1 MRHIRT
7 KSKEKTD
14 DKNQEHISR
23 VISLGYIDDKS
34 ANEVIEAIYEINLI
48 DAEIEPEKRQPIQLI
63 INSPGGE
70 VYDGFG
76 IVDAIL
82 YSSTPV
88 QATVLGR
95 AMSMALLIVSVCH
108 LRVSGKNARFMY
120 HEGNYGVEGSGR
132 IHKNELAE
140 YEFMEKKYDD
150 ILLEQTSITQE
161 KIDQVKAS
169 AKEWYFDAQTA
180 KEYGLIDVIIGE
192 EIE

>member
-7 KSKEKTD
+7 KSK
-14 DKNQEHISR
+14 DKNEDKSQDQVSR

-48 DAEIEPEKRQPIQLI
+48 DADIEPEQRQPIQLI

-76 IVDAIL
+76 IVDAIM

-95 AMSMALLIVSVCH
+95 AMSMALVIVSVCH
-108 LRVSGKNARFMY
+108 LRVSGKNTRFMY
-120 HEGNYGVEGSGR
+120 HEGHYGVEGIGK
-132 IHKNELAE
+132 IHRNELAE
-140 YEFMEKKYDD
+140 YDLMEKKYDD
-150 ILLEQTSITQE
+150 ILIENSLITQE
-161 KIDQVKAS
+161 KIDQVKS
-169 AKEWYFDAQTA
+169 QSKEWYFSAQEA
-180 KEYGLIDVIIGE
+180 KELGIIDVIIGE
-192 EIE
+192 EVE